1 MKKKFSITPILF
13 MVLLVLMFTGNIGFL
28 KGPLTDFMQWA
39 EHAIGGPNAVGWS
52 IVILTVVVRLV
63 LMPLMVQQ
71 QHAATVQQEKMR
83 LLQPQLTK
91 VQEAQKNA
99 TTQEEKMQASQA
111 MMAIYQKNGVSMF
124 GGMNFT
130 TLIIQWPIFIG
141 LYDAIKG
148 SPELGHA
155 AFFGISLSEQSTLLA
170 VATGVVY
177 MVQAYLSMIGIPAEQ
192 KKAMQ
197 TMMYIMP
204 IMMFFM
210 TFATNAGIALYF
222 LVGAF
227 IMIIQTLIIVVW
239 RPSIRA
245 KVSESF
251 VVVDVVDDALAG
263 RIEVEQTG
271 AFANAMKKA
280 QEQQAA
286 QAQAQEDATPKDITA
301 EVTEQ
306 DIRKENEARNQKNN

>member
-1 MKKKFSITPILF
+1 MKKKKFNITPILF

-39 EHAIGGPNAVGWS
+39 EHAIGGENAVGWS
-52 IVILTVVVRLV
+52 IIMLTVVVRLI

-99 TTQEEKMQASQA
+99 TTQEEKMKASQA

-148 SPELGHA
+148 SDELLQA
-155 AFFGISLSEQSTLLA
+155 TFFGISLSEQSTLLA
-170 VATGVVY
+170 VATGVIY

-222 LVGAF
+222 LVGAL

-245 KVSESF
+245 KVSETF

-271 AFANAMKKA
+271 AFAKAMKQA

-286 QAQAQEDATPKDITA
+286 QAQENETPKDITA
-301 EVTEQ
+301 DVTEQ
-306 DIRKENEARNQKNN
+306 DIRKENEARNQKNK

>member
-1 MKKKFSITPILF
+1 MKKKKFSITPILLI
-13 MVLLVLMFTGNIGFL
+13 VLVVLMFTGNIGFL

-52 IVILTVVVRLV
+52 IIMLTVVVRLL

-99 TTQEEKMQASQA
+99 TTQEEKMLASQA
-111 MMAIYQKNGVSMF
+111 MMTIYQKNGVSMF

-148 SPELGHA
+148 SPELAHA
-155 AFFGISLSEQSTLLA
+155 SFFGISLSEQSTFLA
-170 VATGVVY
+170 VITGLVY
-177 MVQAYLSMIGIPAEQ
+177 LLQAYLSMIGIPAEQ

-204 IMMFFM
+204 VMMFFM
-210 TFATNAGIALYF
+210 TYATNAGIALYF
-222 LVGAF
+222 LVGALV
-227 IMIIQTLIIVVW
+227 MIVQTLIIVVW
-239 RPSIRA
+239 RPRIRA
-245 KVSESF
+245 GVADTF

-263 RIEVEQTG
+263 RVEVEQTG
-271 AFANAMKKA
+271 AFASAMKKA

-286 QAQAQEDATPKDITA
+286 QSQETPKDITN
-301 EVTEQ
+301 EVTEA
-306 DIRKENEARNQKNN
+306 DIRKENEARNRNKQD

>member
-1 MKKKFSITPILF
+1 

-28 KGPLTDFMQWA
+28 KEPLTDFMQWA
-39 EHAIGGPNAVGWS
+39 EHAIGGVNAVGWS
-52 IVILTVVVRLV
+52 IVMLTVVVRLV

-99 TTQEEKMQASQA
+99 TTQEEKMKASQA
-111 MMAIYQKNGVSMF
+111 MMAVYQKNGVSMF

-148 SPELGHA
+148 SPELAHA
-155 AFFGISLSEQSTLLA
+155 SFFGISLSEQSPLLA
-170 VATGVVY
+170 VTTGVIY

-204 IMMFFM
+204 VMMFFM
-210 TFATNAGIALYF
+210 TWVTNAGIALYF
-222 LVGAF
+222 LVGAL
-227 IMIIQTLIIVVW
+227 IMIVQTLIIVVW
-239 RPSIRA
+239 RPRIRA
-245 KVSESF
+245 GVADTF

-286 QAQAQEDATPKDITA
+286 QSQEAPKDITN
-301 EVTEQ
+301 EVTEA
-306 DIRKENEARNQKNN
+306 DIRRENEARKQKNNTDK